1 MVLYLALYWTSWR
14 MARMGGQKKTK
25 NLSLRIDE
33 DLLRRFDYV
42 AKSDDRSMNGLLLA
56 LVRRCI
62 DEYERKHGKI
72 EWSDE

>member
-1 MVLYLALYWTSWR
+1 
-14 MARMGGQKKTK
+14 MGGQKKTK

-62 DEYERKHGKI
+62 EEYERKHGKI

>member
-1 MVLYLALYWTSWR
+1 
-14 MARMGGQKKTK
+14 MGGQKKTK

-62 DEYERKHGKI
+62 YEYERKHGKI
-72 EWSDE
+72 EWTDE

>member
-1 MVLYLALYWTSWR
+1 
-14 MARMGGQKKTK
+14 MGGQKKTK

-62 DEYERKHGKI
+62 EEYERKHGKI
-72 EWSDE
+72 EWTDE